1 MFVQTLEVDIMP
13 KGKERPRVGNYGHI
27 YTPPAQFE
35 HERAIRSAWM
45 AKYGIE
51 PVSERCPVAV
61 TISFSKTLPK
71 SVREPR
77 PWIIKPDIDNLAKSV
92 LDALNGVAY
101 ADDAQIVSLTVTKQP
116 QTRETV
122 TGISITVVSFDAG
135 EWEVVS
141 NG

>member
-1 MFVQTLEVDIMP
+1 MFVQTLEIDIMP
-13 KGKERPRVGNYGHI
+13 KGKERPRFNNGHV
-27 YTPPAQFE
+27 YTSPAQFE
-35 HERAIRSAWM
+35 HERCIRGEWM

-51 PVSERCPVAV
+51 PVATDCPVAV
-61 TISFSKTLPK
+61 TLSFSKTLPK

-122 TGISITVVSFDAG
+122 TGISITVVSFDKG
-135 EWEVVS
+135 EWEVTAS
-141 NG
+141 E